1 MKTKFFRC
9 CLIILPIIFLNIKH
23 GVNLI
28 LFLLFIGA
36 VFYLAKYDFKTLIKE
51 NLSKNNFP
59 FLFVLVAPVLAIAI
73 TQFIRKDFYPNNWDA
88 PLRMLLC
95 MPIYMAIS
103 QGWLI
108 KNDENNV
115 TRIWIKW
122 VFPLALVANLITV
135 TYFPATNW
143 GTYRTT
149 YFVDPLTFCSYSLLF
164 SFLAIIGLTY
174 YYKEIGIWHKLLYI
188 ASIFIGFYLSATSGA
203 RTGWLNFPFFIIIL
217 QILIIKKHEKTQQVA
232 LTFILIITLLTSM
245 VFSPQLTNKL
255 YIGWQEFLNYKLHEI
270 NNDTSVGMR
279 LSFYRMGIEY
289 FFERP
294 FAGWGDLSWMEIMN
308 ERDFLKFASSEALKA
323 PRNGFHNEIITNSV
337 RSGIWG
343 LISVL
348 SLYVLILNKALT
360 GLRMQL
366 EGQHRLISIS
376 MLVVIM
382 HLILAGLFTETTNLT
397 FLSAFIGILFSVLLG
412 EQKFLEGSTAY
423 VK

>member
-1 MKTKFFRC
+1 M
-9 CLIILPIIFLNIKH
+9 IILPIIFLNIKH
-23 GVNLI
+23 GVNVI

-36 VFYLAKYDFKTLIKE
+36 VVYLAKYDFKTLIKKT
-51 NLSKNNFP
+51 LSKNNLS
-59 FLFVLVAPVLAIAI
+59 FLFVLAAPVLAIAI

-88 PLRMLLC
+88 PIRMLLC

-108 KNDENNV
+108 KNSQNTV
-115 TRIWIKW
+115 TVIWIKW
-122 VFPLALVANLITV
+122 VFPLAMIANLICV
-135 TYFPATNW
+135 TYYPATNW

-174 YYKEIGIWHKLLYI
+174 CYKEIGIWHKLLYLV
-188 ASIFIGFYLSATSGA
+188 SIYIGFYLSATSGA

-217 QILIIKKHEKTQQVA
+217 YILIIRKYEKKQKA
-232 LTFILIITLLTSM
+232 FIIFILIITFLASM
-245 VFSPQLTNKL
+245 VLNPQLMNKL
-255 YIGWQEFLNYKLHEI
+255 HLGWQEFIKYKLYEI
-270 NNDTSVGMR
+270 NEDSSVGMR
-279 LSFYRMGIEY
+279 LSFYRMGIGY
-289 FFERP
+289 FLERP
-294 FAGWGDLSWMEIMN
+294 LYGWGDLSWMEVMN
-308 ERDFLKFASSEALKA
+308 KRDFLKFASSEALKA

-343 LISVL
+343 LIAVL
-348 SLYVLILNKALT
+348 SLYVSVLNKAVM

-366 EGQHRLISIS
+366 GGQHRLISIS
-376 MLVVIM
+376 ILVVIT

-397 FLSAFIGILFSVLLG
+397 FLSAFIGILLSVLCG
-412 EQKFLEGSTAY
+412 EQKFLEGGTIN